1 MKDGLS
7 AGWGC
12 GGTVFGSGGWRSG
25 VGRIKMLE
33 AGAVMLPILS
43 FLNLEC
49 IYAMAKQPIKTNP
62 SPRDVRAGRAAP
74 LSSGLGA
81 AADEVPVVGEEG
93 FGVSMT
99 ELEIM
104 EAELSEMT
112 GGDARVVARAP
123 KSVEVPQSVEEM
135 LGRSGAG
142 AAVRKGGGS
151 AERAALAGF
160 AAVVLLAG
168 GLFLKFLYAHPAP
181 IHEDLISTVFPSPLA
196 GAVVKLSGAE
206 LGWRDR
212 VESDKAQAEEVV
224 VPTAMLVLDEGSSST
239 GFIRVEFIDPEGKIR
254 GDILTV
260 GIEGGRFKDGGRG
273 EVIEEGGRRLRLV
286 GTVGYRSQ
294 ALFSSY
300 LVGEEPRWSVRLK
313 EGADYSNGPWS
324 QFGAALIPSKKTL

>member
-1 MKDGLS
+1 
-7 AGWGC
+7 
-12 GGTVFGSGGWRSG
+12 
-25 VGRIKMLE
+25 MLE

-43 FLNLEC
+43 FPNFEC
-49 IYAMAKQPIKTNP
+49 VYAMAKQPMKTNP

-81 AADEVPVVGEEG
+81 ASDEVPVVGEEG
-93 FGVSMT
+93 MGVPMT
-99 ELEIM
+99 ELERM
-104 EAELSEMT
+104 EAELSEFT
-112 GGDARVVARAP
+112 AGDGRAVARVP
-123 KSVEVPQSVEEM
+123 QSVEAAHSVEEM
-135 LGRSGAG
+135 LGRSGVG
-142 AAVRKGGGS
+142 AATRQGGGS
-151 AERAALAGF
+151 AERLALAGF

-181 IHEDLISTVFPSPLA
+181 IHEDLISTAFPLPLA
-196 GAVVKLSGAE
+196 GEVVKLSGAE

-212 VESDKAQAEEVV
+212 VDSDKAQAEEVV
-224 VPTAMLVLDEGSSST
+224 VPTATLVLEEGAST
-239 GFIRVEFIDPEGKIR
+239 GFLRVEFIDPEGKIR

-260 GIEGGRFKDGGRG
+260 GMESGRFKDGGRG

-313 EGADYSNGPWS
+313 EGADYSKGPWS
-324 QFGAALIPSKKTL
+324 SLGAALIPSKKTL

>member
-1 MKDGLS
+1 MVFPQ
-7 AGWGC
+7 
-12 GGTVFGSGGWRSG
+12 GGVGGQFFLGGGGRRSG

-49 IYAMAKQPIKTNP
+49 VYAMAKQPIKTNP

-74 LSSGLGA
+74 MSSGLGA
-81 AADEVPVVGEEG
+81 AADEGPVGAEEG
-93 FGVSMT
+93 FGGAMT
-99 ELEIM
+99 ELELM
-104 EAELSEMT
+104 EAALSEMT

-123 KSVEVPQSVEEM
+123 QSVEVPQSVEDM

-142 AAVRKGGGS
+142 AAISKGGGS

-181 IHEDLISTVFPSPLA
+181 IHEDLISTEFPSPLA
-196 GAVVKLSGAE
+196 GEVVKLSGAE

-212 VESDKAQAEEVV
+212 VDSDKAQAEEVV
-224 VPTAMLVLDEGSSST
+224 VPTALLVLDEGASST
-239 GFIRVEFIDPEGKIR
+239 GFLRVEFIDPEGKIR

-313 EGADYSNGPWS
+313 EGADYSKGPWS